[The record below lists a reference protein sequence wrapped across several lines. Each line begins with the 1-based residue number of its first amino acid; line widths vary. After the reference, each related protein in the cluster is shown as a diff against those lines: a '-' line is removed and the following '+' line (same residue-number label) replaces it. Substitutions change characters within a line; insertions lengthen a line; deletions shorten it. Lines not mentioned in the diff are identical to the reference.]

1 VMLDAIDHAT
11 TTISLETYT
20 GRARSARSSQ
30 MPSPCARAT
39 GTTPSEPSTIG
50 KGIAPRAP
58 SFSGRLVGCG
68 GPADTI
74 FWRGV
79 QVLRGS

>member
-30 MPSPCARAT
+30 MPSPCARVT

-58 SFSGRLVGCG
+58 SFSGSTSRL
-68 GPADTI
+68 
-74 FWRGV
+74 WRARRYHLLDGRTG
-79 QVLRGS
+79 LAR